1 MENRIN
7 IMFLYSSKGF
17 GGMVRNVSL
26 IAGNIDKA
34 AFCPCVAYL
43 ADRNDSAAAPEL
55 PPGAVFRVDRFED
68 AGKFDRNAVRS
79 LARYIDENS
88 IDVLSCHGYKA
99 DLYGLIAAGMAAK
112 RPRTVMMAHGWNHG
126 GNPKLFAY
134 MLLDRALAVLFD
146 KVILVSASLKAFLPS
161 FFMPVSK
168 ITVINN
174 AVEADGFARKDDTAD
189 LRAKFG
195 LGQGEQ
201 AVGVIGR
208 LSGEKGLFTIIG
220 AIESLKR
227 SYSRPFKFI
236 IAGDGPLEES
246 LKRVAREKGIEKQV
260 VFAGFR
266 RDVREMY
273 GILDVYVS
281 ASIREAFPNAL
292 LEAQAAAVPCVVTD
306 VPGNNEIV
314 KGGVNG
320 LLVKPNDSE
329 RLAASVMKLLSD
341 REFAEALAREGGNV
355 VRSRFTLEKRMRLLE
370 AVYKGIVL

>member
-26 IAGNIDKA
+26 IAGNIDKT
-34 AFCPCVAYL
+34 AFCPFVAYL
-43 ADRNDSAAAPEL
+43 ADKNDNAAAPEL
-55 PPGAVFRVDRFED
+55 PSGGPVRMDRFED
-68 AGKFDRNAVRS
+68 AGKFDRCAVGD
-79 LARYIDENS
+79 LVRYIDENS

-99 DLYGLIAAGMAAK
+99 DLYGLIAAGRAGK
-112 RPRTVMMAHGWNHG
+112 RPKTVMMAHGWNHA

-134 MLLDRALAVLFD
+134 MLLDRLLAGFFD
-146 KVILVSASLKAFLPS
+146 KVILVSASLKAFLPL
-161 FFMPVSK
+161 FFVPGSK

-174 AVEADGFARKDDTAD
+174 AVEAEGFVRKDDIAG

-195 LGQGEQ
+195 LDQGEQ

-208 LSGEKGLFTIIG
+208 LSSEKGLFTIIG
-220 AIESLKR
+220 AIEALKR

-246 LKRVAREKGIEKQV
+246 VKRFARKKGVEKQV

-281 ASIREAFPNAL
+281 ASVREAFPNAL

-314 KGGVNG
+314 NGGING

-329 RLAASVMKLLSD
+329 RLAASVLRLLSD
-341 REFAEALAREGGNV
+341 REFAAGLAHEGVNV
-355 VRSRFTLEKRMRLLE
+355 VKGRFTLEKRMRLLE
-370 AVYKGIVL
+370 AVYKGILL